1 MKFMLKDGLIHI
13 VENHGLPNNTIEGSV
28 EAPGLDGFTLSYSI
42 NNKAFKQVKDK
53 ITIPKEDLKKTSLK
67 LKVRAQK
74 GEEIIY
80 FESDTMPLTH
90 AVILGGNLEERY
102 PEALKYLLKEIKRLK
117 GTMGDVVDT
126 FQEIIEKGSLF

>member
-53 ITIPKEDLKKTSLK
+53 ITVPKEDLKKTSLK

-90 AVILGGNLEERY
+90 SVILGGNLEERY
-102 PEALKYLLKEIKRLK
+102 PEALKYLLKEIKKLK